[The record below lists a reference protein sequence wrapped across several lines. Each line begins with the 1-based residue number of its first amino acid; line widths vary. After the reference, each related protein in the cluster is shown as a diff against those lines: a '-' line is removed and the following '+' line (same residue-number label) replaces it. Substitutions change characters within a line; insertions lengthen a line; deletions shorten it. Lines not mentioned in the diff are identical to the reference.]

1 MKKWM
6 KLVSLVLLLTVLFT
20 FTGCKKARENYDK
33 KTFDASTV
41 ATTEVKE
48 GYTFVGYYQM
58 NEENKKA
65 TLYLP
70 GSTIPAG
77 EYELMFVENSKVAL
91 DGKYSYPSMVES
103 GFTFAGWYTTENLK
117 QGSRVAVSG
126 SDATILYARYITLGD
141 AGLVALVCILIVFSM
156 LALLWGIV
164 SLFKFFAPKEKVES
178 AKITVTPKQNAP
190 QKAFTMADITDEDMM
205 VAALVASIDYRNQT
219 KENVRVVSIKQIG

>member
-33 KTFDASTV
+33 KTFDVSTV
-41 ATTEVKE
+41 VTTEAKE

-58 NEENKKA
+58 NEENKKG

-70 GSTIPAG
+70 GATIPAG

-91 DGKYSYPSMVES
+91 DGKYSYPTMVES
-103 GFTFAGWYTTENLK
+103 GLTFAGWYTTENLK

-141 AGLVALVCILIVFSM
+141 AGLVALVCILIVFCM

-164 SLFKFFAPKEKVES
+164 SLFKFFAPKEKVAP
-178 AKITVTPKQNAP
+178 AKTTVTPKQNAP

-219 KENVRVVSIKQIG
+219 KENVKVVSIKQIG